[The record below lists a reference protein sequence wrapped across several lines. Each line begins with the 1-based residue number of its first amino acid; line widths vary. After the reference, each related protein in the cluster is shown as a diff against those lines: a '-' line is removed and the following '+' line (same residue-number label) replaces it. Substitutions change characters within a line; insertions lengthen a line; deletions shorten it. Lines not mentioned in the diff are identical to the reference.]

1 MSIFGKSNKVL
12 ENTVFFRLSEHN
24 ALNLFFA
31 QKKVL
36 RCFFTL
42 FWKKT
47 FYLFFMNNLR
57 IKYNNLFINKAL
69 FIRFY
74 VIQTT
79 ISNNNIT
86 TLKIIVTE
94 NNKDNIWNIKDNTP
108 YKYFLH
114 FQNHNLLR
122 YYQVIL
128 KKIKIYIF
136 SVICKDLSI

>member
-1 MSIFGKSNKVL
+1 MSIFEKSNKVL
-12 ENTVFFRLSEHN
+12 ENTVFFRIPEHN
-24 ALNLFFA
+24 ALKHIFSR
-31 QKKVL
+31 KKVL

-42 FWKKT
+42 FWKKV
-47 FYLFFMNNLR
+47 FYLFLTDNLR

-79 ISNNNIT
+79 ISNNIIT

-94 NNKDNIWNIKDNTP
+94 NNKDNIWNIMDNTP

-114 FQNHNLLR
+114 FQNHNLL
-122 YYQVIL
+122 
-128 KKIKIYIF
+128 
-136 SVICKDLSI
+136 